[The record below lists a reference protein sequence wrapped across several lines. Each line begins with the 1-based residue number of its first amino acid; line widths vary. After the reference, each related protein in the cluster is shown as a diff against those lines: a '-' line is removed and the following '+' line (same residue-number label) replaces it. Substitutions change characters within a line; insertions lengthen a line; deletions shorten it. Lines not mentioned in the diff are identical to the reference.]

1 MSTSGAYVYFA
12 ATSSI
17 AEHVARCHAKRGVAM
32 VLVGRQ
38 ADRLDAVAADLKARG
53 ALSVDVVVADLA
65 DCTKHEVMIADMIRR
80 FGRIELALV
89 AQGVLQDH
97 DELMHNA
104 EAVVHGFH
112 LNATSVISVVHTLA
126 VHMLPNG
133 GGTIGVLSSVAG
145 DRGRKTLFAYCAA
158 NAAVTA
164 FCDGLRMRLHG
175 TGVHVVTIKPGV
187 IRTPMTAGRKIAP
200 ISSSVE
206 AAARIIERILDG
218 SRSSV
223 YVPWFW
229 RPIMFVVRH
238 LPEGLIRRSGF

>member
-17 AEHVARCHAKRGVAM
+17 AEHVARRHAKRGVAM
-32 VLVGRQ
+32 VLVGRH
-38 ADRLDAVAADLKARG
+38 ADRLDAVAADLIARG

-65 DCTKHEVMIADMIRR
+65 NCSLHEAVVVDIVRR
-80 FGRIELALV
+80 FGRIEMALV

-97 DELMHNA
+97 DALMQDA
-104 EAVVHGFH
+104 DALVKGFH

-126 VHMLPNG
+126 QHMLSNG
-133 GGTIGVLSSVAG
+133 GGTVGVLSSVAG

-158 NAAVTA
+158 KAAVSA

-175 TGVHVVTIKPGV
+175 TGVRIVTIKPGV

-200 ISSSVE
+200 ISSSVDV
-206 AAARIIERILDG
+206 AARIIERILDG
-218 SRSSV
+218 SSRSV

-229 RPIMFVVRH
+229 RPVMFGVRH
-238 LPEGLIRRSGF
+238 LPEGLLRRSGF